1 MTARIINA
9 GTGDGGVK
17 CATYGANL
25 DEASPKCASY
35 QRFSC
40 DVQKETSIGDQERNC
55 YDAAKQKNWHF
66 LQDFARNDKG
76 ISGAALVT
84 RDGLN
89 SLIAEAKKRPRPF
102 DCVLIDD
109 TSRLGRNLSDVLRVS
124 DIFRYNNVFLYF
136 VTQRLD
142 SRDAQYRKLLILH
155 GMQVEDFLVGL
166 RDRIHRGMKGA
177 VLKGHHTGGTR
188 YGYRRILIEHPTRK
202 DEHGRPDIDY
212 TILEVDPEQSKVVI
226 LIFEMTA
233 QGKSLIAI
241 TKHLNGLGIPGPT
254 GRDWAYT
261 TIRKIVH
268 DDLYIGIVK
277 WNRTTNERD
286 PESGKVRQRIRPESE
301 WVVMEQPDLRIIP
314 QELWELVQERNRLMQ
329 RIGRQRLGG
338 FNKTKQSEGYLFS
351 GLLACGLCAGAMGII
366 KSGRVP
372 ATYGCRKHRFEGRC
386 SNAVTIRRDTLEEQ
400 LLGAMADKLRPEILD
415 EAVVRLRAQI
425 ERHLDKTVDRETA
438 ADVPSLEARLSEL
451 KYQSNNLARAIAR
464 HNDSEA
470 LISELAIVESKIRD
484 VHRQISNSRN
494 VGTTTRRDISFQEFR
509 DFVMQ
514 KAGNLE
520 AALRGDPA
528 VARETLRKIIRR
540 LTLTPVQSLTGPMLE
555 VTGDTDLFAVDS
567 GVMLNSPVDRMNK
580 QYTSL
585 LSLTGLR
592 LDPRKEAQ
600 APEIDSSLPISMPIE
615 PPPGSEGLPAA

>member
-89 SLIAEAKKRPRPF
+89 SLIAEAKKRPRLF

-155 GMQVEDFLVGL
+155 GMQDEDFLVGL

-188 YGYRRILIEHPTRK
+188 YGYRRILIEHPLEKTSTA
-202 DEHGRPDIDY
+202 GL
-212 TILEVDPEQSKVVI
+212 ILITQYWRWILSSPRSCI

-241 TKHLNGLGIPGPT
+241 TKHLNGLGIPGQQAEI
-254 GRDWAYT
+254 GRT
-261 TIRKIVH
+261 P
-268 DDLYIGIVK
+268 L
-277 WNRTTNERD
+277 
-286 PESGKVRQRIRPESE
+286 SGKSCMMTSTSES
-301 WVVMEQPDLRIIP
+301 
-314 QELWELVQERNRLMQ
+314 
-329 RIGRQRLGG
+329 
-338 FNKTKQSEGYLFS
+338 
-351 GLLACGLCAGAMGII
+351 
-366 KSGRVP
+366 
-372 ATYGCRKHRFEGRC
+372 
-386 SNAVTIRRDTLEEQ
+386 
-400 LLGAMADKLRPEILD
+400 
-415 EAVVRLRAQI
+415 
-425 ERHLDKTVDRETA
+425 
-438 ADVPSLEARLSEL
+438 
-451 KYQSNNLARAIAR
+451 
-464 HNDSEA
+464 
-470 LISELAIVESKIRD
+470 
-484 VHRQISNSRN
+484 
-494 VGTTTRRDISFQEFR
+494 
-509 DFVMQ
+509 
-514 KAGNLE
+514 
-520 AALRGDPA
+520 
-528 VARETLRKIIRR
+528 
-540 LTLTPVQSLTGPMLE
+540 
-555 VTGDTDLFAVDS
+555 
-567 GVMLNSPVDRMNK
+567 
-580 QYTSL
+580 
-585 LSLTGLR
+585 
-592 LDPRKEAQ
+592 
-600 APEIDSSLPISMPIE
+600 
-615 PPPGSEGLPAA
+615 